1 MTIAPGRVRWESRWC
16 LQIPLTETISS
27 GLKAP
32 HHDSHIPEGT
42 FPGGTF
48 KRTKISG
55 RDCDEWSILYTLQ
68 KLKTL
73 AGKHQNLSRPTSN
86 ARFENGVTSARIW
99 QEVWPLMKKRSKS

>member
-1 MTIAPGRVRWESRWC
+1 MEPADPVDGNDLFRSKSSPSRLPHPGRHV
-16 LQIPLTETISS
+16 
-27 GLKAP
+27 
-32 HHDSHIPEGT
+32 
-42 FPGGTF
+42 PGGTF